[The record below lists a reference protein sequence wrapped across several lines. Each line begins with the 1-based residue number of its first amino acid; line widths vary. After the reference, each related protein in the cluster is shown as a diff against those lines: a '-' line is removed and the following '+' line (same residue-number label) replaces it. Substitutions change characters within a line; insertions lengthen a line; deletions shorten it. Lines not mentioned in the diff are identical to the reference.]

1 MRRVSGIRF
10 SKCSDFSYGILTQ
23 SLEPTKT
30 ATGSF
35 CWTHWRI
42 RHPWLKSHSRQHRVA
57 ELLVM
62 NRTLRKSNTLHKS
75 HFFTYPC
82 AISLIYIS
90 LPTCVSCGECVILS
104 ARFVL
109 QASIHH
115 SLLRSDGAMRGLC
128 IGMFVDLYFYL
139 LAYLFVG
146 VLVHLY
152 ICGFEIVFVRLGCYI
167 NLSIVLILRKD

>member
-1 MRRVSGIRF
+1 MLWLLDATAR
-10 SKCSDFSYGILTQ
+10 
-23 SLEPTKT
+23 PTKP

>member
-42 RHPWLKSHSRQHRVA
+42 RHPWLRSRSRQRRVA

-82 AISLIYIS
+82 AISLIYVS
-90 LPTCVSCGECVILS
+90 LPTCASCGECVILS
-104 ARFVL
+104 ISINKEDFIGTICVVGFNSPSIAALGWCYVRVVHWYVCRFVFL
-109 QASIHH
+109 FT
-115 SLLRSDGAMRGLC
+115 C
-128 IGMFVDLYFYL
+128 IFVCWCISAFIYL
-139 LAYLFVG
+139 W
-146 VLVHLY
+146 
-152 ICGFEIVFVRLGCYI
+152 I
-167 NLSIVLILRKD
+167 